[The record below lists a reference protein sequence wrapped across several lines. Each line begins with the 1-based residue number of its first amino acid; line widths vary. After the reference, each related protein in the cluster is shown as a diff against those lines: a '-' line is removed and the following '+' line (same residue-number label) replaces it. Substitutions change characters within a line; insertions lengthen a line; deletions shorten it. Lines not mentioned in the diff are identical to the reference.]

1 LVNIAV
7 IMKQTENLSK
17 YLKTLR
23 GANGLSLRDV
33 EKKTGVSNALL
44 SQLESGKVKQPS
56 PITLYK
62 IAEAYGVPYETLMQ
76 KTGYPVPQVYKN
88 KDIPSANAVF
98 SRFGK
103 LTLAEEESLLEY
115 LSFLRSRKRRR
126 GKT

>member
-1 LVNIAV
+1 
-7 IMKQTENLSK
+7 MKQTENLSK